1 MFIFP
6 GVITVEDFLTYPL
19 LLFSQTD
26 YNDKVNVAKDVV
38 NSVTSRG
45 DIFSKY
51 NFSYNG
57 MGFLFS
63 LDDDVHVRFQ
73 YKAKLIEYE
82 LIDESYFI
90 CSNNINVSTNIQNYQ
105 SNNQNF
111 KRLKS
116 LIQAFLGWKGYFS
129 D

>member
-63 LDDDVHVRFQ
+63 LDDDAVE
-73 YKAKLIEYE
+73 AL
-82 LIDESYFI
+82 
-90 CSNNINVSTNIQNYQ
+90 
-105 SNNQNF
+105 
-111 KRLKS
+111 S
-116 LIQAFLGWKGYFS
+116 LLNDAFLLLITF
-129 D
+129 